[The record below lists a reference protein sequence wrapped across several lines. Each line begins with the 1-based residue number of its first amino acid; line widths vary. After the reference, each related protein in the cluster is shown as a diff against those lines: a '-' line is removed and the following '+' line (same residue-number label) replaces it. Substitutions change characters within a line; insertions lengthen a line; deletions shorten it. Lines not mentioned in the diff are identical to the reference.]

1 MIVMNLELD
10 NLLGFDDFKINF
22 SYPRKIVNSTI
33 KGEFLPN
40 KTNFR
45 FKKVNILLGVNASG
59 KTTLGKAMMHIF
71 NFITHKS
78 PVRLLESVKDKRRK
92 AFFSID
98 FLIDENIMYR
108 INCEINLD
116 EKDHSKSILMLEVYT
131 APIGK
136 RDSYEICVRKL
147 EQVKVKD
154 DNKSSLDVLDSVKNL
169 GWHFTF
175 PDIGNTDIRIDKDVL
190 SLDILKRVLKTLDTS
205 ITDVQKSDEVENS
218 YVIRSRNGDIF
229 IQNGKIIE
237 DILSSGTKMGID
249 ISYVISSICKGM
261 HGFYYVDEKFTF
273 IQTDIEQFLLGIMI
287 DKLGPLEQLFFT
299 SHNLDLLDMDLP
311 VHSFTFL
318 KKDENIEAVYP
329 SDFIKKNDISI
340 RNAFVNDV
348 FGTTPDLSQLWDLG
362 EFCDE

>member
-1 MIVMNLELD
+1 MVVMNLELD

-71 NFITHKS
+71 NFIAYKS
-78 PVRLLESVKDKRRK
+78 PGRLFESVKDKKRK

-98 FLIDENIMYR
+98 FLRDEEMLYR
-108 INCEINLD
+108 VNCSLERSDKKEAEPKL
-116 EKDHSKSILMLEVYT
+116 SLEVYT
-131 APIGK
+131 APIGR

-154 DNKSSLDVLDSVKNL
+154 DNKSSLDVLDSIKSF

-205 ITDVQKSDEVENS
+205 ITDVQKSDEVEI
-218 YVIRSRNGDIF
+218 YVIRSRNGDVF